1 MSRRSV
7 AWGGANQPDL
17 RMVPTLLQ
25 EDIRLF
31 TTPDPHQVGRFY
43 MKETAFYNRNQ
54 TPEYALSVSPEIY
67 QQLLS
72 EVSDAQT
79 LPFGL
84 YFCCHGGDGAHTGV
98 AHEDFVDIQVAWIL
112 VALMMTTFVVLSMS
126 YISVEVGNN

>member
-7 AWGGANQPDL
+7 GWNANQLDL

-31 TTPDPHQVGRFY
+31 TTADPDDVGKFY
-43 MKETAFYNRNQ
+43 MKETAFYNKSQR
-54 TPEYALSVSPEIY
+54 PEYALSVSPEIY
-67 QQLLS
+67 QQMMT
-72 EVSDAQT
+72 EANDAQS

-98 AHEDFVDIQVAWIL
+98 AHDDTVSIEVAWTL
-112 VALMMTTFVVLSMS
+112 VALMMTTIVILSVS
-126 YISVEVGNN
+126 YISIDVNH

>member
-7 AWGGANQPDL
+7 TWGGAQMDL

-31 TTPDPHQVGRFY
+31 TTSDPDDVGKFY
-43 MKETAFYNRNQ
+43 MKETAFYDRNQ
-54 TPEYALSVSPEIY
+54 RPEYALSVSPDIY
-67 QQLLS
+67 QQLMT
-72 EVSDAQT
+72 EVNHAQT

-98 AHEDFVDIQVAWIL
+98 AHEDFVSIQVAWIL

-126 YISVEVGNN
+126 YISIEVNN